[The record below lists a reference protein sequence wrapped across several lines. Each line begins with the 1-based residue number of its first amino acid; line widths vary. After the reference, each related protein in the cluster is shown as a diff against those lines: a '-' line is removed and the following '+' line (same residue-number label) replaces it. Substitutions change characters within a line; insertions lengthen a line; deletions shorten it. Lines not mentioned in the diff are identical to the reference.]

1 MPSPK
6 KAKTARGTASSGKKK
21 TNARAAAIKKIP
33 TKISTGKFVKGAKLS
48 TFQRKKITQNN
59 PDINVKKTTYSKAVR
74 YAVLV
79 NAEARQKLIEMGGE
93 NTINIIR
100 EFDQDMS
107 DEELARK
114 TAIKA
119 SEVRVVLN
127 RLHSEGLFTYTR
139 VRDRDSGWYTYIW
152 KLCDGKLKEFVDEY
166 APQQEGSET
175 TIAIEGDAYFCP
187 NCSPEKLVAFENA
200 SETQFK
206 CAGCGGDMSF
216 FEGKKK

>member
-1 MPSPK
+1 MRNNKSSPSKRKGDSK
-6 KAKTARGTASSGKKK
+6 KMVVKK
-21 TNARAAAIKKIP
+21 TFARKFSKFARPNAP
-33 TKISTGKFVKGAKLS
+33 
-48 TFQRKKITQNN
+48 QRKKITQNN
-59 PDINVKKTTYSKAVR
+59 PDIKVKKTTYSKAAR

-114 TAIKA
+114 TSIKA
-119 SEVRVVLN
+119 SDVRVVLN

-166 APQQEGSET
+166 SPQQEGGET
-175 TIAIEGDAYFCP
+175 TVTIEGDAYFCP
-187 NCSPEKLVAFENA
+187 NCTPEKLVAFEDA
-200 SETQFK
+200 SETRFK
-206 CAGCGGDMSF
+206 CSSCGSDMSF
-216 FEGKKK
+216 FERKRK